1 LLSKATDHYDARP
14 VARARGIL
22 EGMGTW
28 WSGLSSRRRLLVL
41 VLACLVVMGGA
52 AAGIASATG
61 GRAQA
66 TPDPRRP
73 GYVLLIPGYG
83 GSTGSLDVLAGRIR
97 DTGKMAIVVKL
108 DGNGTGDLRAQ
119 AGVLQGYVD
128 SAVKAGSGPV
138 TIIGYSAGGVV
149 AWLWDVTYDGA
160 ARAARIITL
169 GSPFHGTDL
178 AALGNTFLP
187 GECPVACQQLVPGS
201 SLLTGL
207 ADSSAS
213 RPPWLSLWTD
223 DDTTVYPPTSAQ
235 LDGAVNVPLQSVC
248 PTLRVDHS
256 QLPDDP
262 LVDGIILRTLTTNTI
277 TTPTASECH
286 SLTTLGN

>member
-1 LLSKATDHYDARP
+1 
-14 VARARGIL
+14 
-22 EGMGTW
+22 
-28 WSGLSSRRRLLVL
+28 VL
-41 VLACLVVMGGA
+41 VLACLVVVGAA
-52 AAGIASATG
+52 AAGIAATTG

-97 DTGKMAIVVKL
+97 ETGKMAIVVKL
-108 DGNGTGDLRAQ
+108 AGNGTGDLRTQ
-119 AGVLQGYVD
+119 ADVLQGYVEN
-128 SAVKAGSGPV
+128 AVKAGSGPV

-149 AWLWDVTYDGA
+149 AWLWDVADDGA

-207 ADSSAS
+207 ADSSAR

-223 DDTTVYPPTSAQ
+223 DDTTVFPPSSAS
-235 LDGAVNVPLQSVC
+235 LDGAVNVRLQSVC
-248 PTLRVDHS
+248 PNLSVDHS

-262 LVDGIILRTLTTNTI
+262 LVDGIILHTLTTNTI
-277 TTPTASECH
+277 TQPTPAQCHTLTAQGS
-286 SLTTLGN
+286 